1 MGQAAS
7 RVTGNLTKVATKAG
21 KNAVAPDGIFRS
33 AAGAKAK
40 DAYSPTR
47 GAGHDM
53 VSQNNETGAEAG
65 PPEMPPDLIKFLNDA
80 GPLKRSIDREL
91 TSPKVYDM
99 LVKENNDS
107 QKNFD
112 NARSKRTG
120 EPMFV
125 NKGDE
130 VNTAIRDQQAKEAN
144 VRVRRK
150 MPIVGGNDG
159 ELIKSFKSENGSGSD
174 VDDGTMVTR
183 TTNFSTTD
191 RSELY
196 TGFRLKRE
204 DLFLL
209 ASSTED
215 VLSVLN
221 APSNGNEDSS
231 SNEFAN
237 EKSAKDPA
245 RDINLEELKQK
256 IRNIISQGDAED
268 RLQTTQPQIS
278 QKKKALSTSELLEI
292 MTVEDAWLLQ
302 NTLQYVSIPALMKDN
317 DGDILGTYSDKASE
331 LNFSAGLKVVKD
343 GAVKFALVE
352 ESGIGHK
359 MSQK

>member
-1 MGQAAS
+1 
-7 RVTGNLTKVATKAG
+7 
-21 KNAVAPDGIFRS
+21 
-33 AAGAKAK
+33 
-40 DAYSPTR
+40 
-47 GAGHDM
+47 
-53 VSQNNETGAEAG
+53 
-65 PPEMPPDLIKFLNDA
+65 
-80 GPLKRSIDREL
+80 
-91 TSPKVYDM
+91 M

-107 QKNFD
+107 QNNGD

-120 EPMFV
+120 EPISL

-150 MPIVGGNDG
+150 MPIVGGDDG
-159 ELIKSFKSENGSGSD
+159 ELIKTFKSENGSGSD

-209 ASSTED
+209 ACSTED

-221 APSNGNEDSS
+221 APSNGNVDSTS
-231 SNEFAN
+231 DEFAN

-245 RDINLEELKQK
+245 HDINLEELKQK
-256 IRNIISQGDAED
+256 IRNIISQGDVEN
-268 RLQTTQPQIS
+268 RLQPTQPQTS
-278 QKKKALSTSELLEI
+278 QKKKTLSTLELLDI

-302 NTLQYVSIPALMKDN
+302 NTLQYISIPAIMKDN
-317 DGDILGTYSDKASE
+317 DGDILGTYSDKTSA
-331 LNFSAGLKVVKD
+331 LKFSAGLKMAKE
-343 GAVKFALVE
+343 GSVKFALVE

-359 MSQK
+359 IPQK